1 MTETATIRRA
11 LSAIQ
16 ATLNAPKNQ
25 YNKGKHVPEYIL
37 EYIANH
43 FSYNPE
49 SGMITR
55 DDRRNSAGS
64 FDKDGYLILK
74 IKGNQFKAHRV
85 AWFLHYGV
93 FPEMEID
100 HINRNRSDNR
110 ICNLRDATR
119 TCNIRN
125 MAKTANPETGVIGV
139 YLDKTTKG
147 LKKKFTTRIQGK
159 TYRFYSVQDAID
171 FRKLLII

>member
-1 MTETATIRRA
+1 MKELRSIQTE
-11 LSAIQ
+11 
-16 ATLNAPKNQ
+16 LNAPKNQ
-25 YNKGKHVPEYIL
+25 YNKGKNVPKDIL
-37 EYIANH
+37 GYIANH

-55 DDRRNSAGS
+55 DDRRNSTGS

-74 IKGNQFKAHRV
+74 IKGRQFKAHRV
-85 AWFLHYGV
+85 AWFLHYGS

-110 ICNLRDATR
+110 ICNLREATR
-119 TCNIRN
+119 MCNIRN
-125 MAKTANPETGVIGV
+125 TTKIANPETGVVGV
-139 YLDKTTKG
+139 YVDKATKG

-159 TYRFYSVQDAID
+159 TYRFYSVQDAIN
-171 FRKLLII
+171 FKKLIMI